1 MQWQTQKVRELKI
14 IYWFLLAKDLVLL
27 IIVLRLFVNFV
38 YDYLS
43 ILKYVDI
50 EVAVAVAVAV
60 AVEAVLQVNALEVH
74 VHDFKKTWDTFAIS
88 NALR

>member
-60 AVEAVLQVNALEVH
+60 EAVLQVNALEVH